1 MGLKKQKHK
10 SALVESINYRLSFCY
25 KVKKSDKTI
34 KLKNINSLNIEQ
46 IKDYIYNNYYVKFRK
61 CKSIK
66 RDKLL
71 KDLVVF
77 KTYKEDLE
85 INIKKDSLI
94 KDIFTLFISI
104 LGIYVSITSIL
115 QKIGTNKLEIA
126 NNGETIVFIGF
137 APIIILIFSV
147 IWAYISTDKKSD
159 SSRLKVVNYG
169 IHTLEAIKEDMDR
182 KVTY

>member
-46 IKDYIYNNYYVKFRK
+46 IKDYIYNNYYVKFK
-61 CKSIK
+61 SCKTIK

-85 INIKKDSLI
+85 IKIKNDSLI

-169 IHTLEAIKEDMDR
+169 IHTLEAIKEEMDR

>member
-1 MGLKKQKHK
+1 MVLKKQKPK

-46 IKDYIYNNYYVKFRK
+46 IKDYIYNNYYVKFK
-61 CKSIK
+61 SCKTIK

-85 INIKKDSLI
+85 IKIKNDSLI
-94 KDIFTLFISI
+94 KDHFDLFLKVITIYIS
-104 LGIYVSITSIL
+104 LHSISL
-115 QKIGTNKLEIA
+115 KISNNAENDKDYIA
-126 NNGETIVFIGF
+126 GLLIVITFI
-137 APIIILIFSV
+137 IVFSV
-147 IWAYISTDKKSD
+147 IWTFITTGKKSD
-159 SSRLKVVNYG
+159 STRLKVVNYG
-169 IHTLEAIKEDMDR
+169 IHTLEAIKEEMDR